1 MRSFGNPRASLMAAM
16 AIALAGNGLAQA
28 AMPAPRKGGHRDY
41 KPSPPRLD
49 SAVARAIADH
59 NAEVDRRKAEKKAR
73 KRQAQEPT
81 K

>member
-1 MRSFGNPRASLMAAM
+1 MKSLGSTRAGLMAMM

-28 AMPAPRKGGHRDY
+28 AMPSPRKGGNRDY

-49 SAVARAIADH
+49 SAVARAIAEH

-73 KRQAQEPT
+73 KGAR
-81 K
+81 